1 MKFTCDSDDEYHIS
15 HSSIIHI
22 AHVPECG
29 EWQMVALR
37 VIVYRQNALKR
48 SMQEINLYFCSN
60 LFCLFPSLSIFVGDS
75 CVEKPLTTLWRN
87 YTQNHKPDVVMRIQV
102 CPSGLKATTRQHG
115 LTEYWSNRITHCSSP
130 KNYPR
135 IFCWIYRHEGRKL
148 KHELRCHA
156 VLCPKETIAEQ
167 ICKTLK
173 VRLSHAVRQI
183 AERF

>member
-1 MKFTCDSDDEYHIS
+1 MENVLT
-15 HSSIIHI
+15 
-22 AHVPECG
+22 
-29 EWQMVALR
+29 ALLF
-37 VIVYRQNALKR
+37 YGGLSQLKR
-48 SMQEINLYFCSN
+48 SRPKNLIHSICL
-60 LFCLFPSLSIFVGDS
+60 LFVHSVGDS

-173 VRLSHAVRQI
+173 VR
-183 AERF
+183 

>member
-1 MKFTCDSDDEYHIS
+1 M
-15 HSSIIHI
+15 
-22 AHVPECG
+22 
-29 EWQMVALR
+29 
-37 VIVYRQNALKR
+37 QN
-48 SMQEINLYFCSN
+48 SN
-60 LFCLFPSLSIFVGDS
+60 SRFHLIFVDIILGDS

-167 ICKTLK
+167 ICNTLK
-173 VRLSHAVRQI
+173 VRFSHNRDIDYIRDSNLNILFVFAGEYIACVTRIQTGQNQSSECSFVASEFGVR
-183 AERF
+183 